1 MCHSIAYLTH
11 PDRLLIMVDTFY
23 NGYNGRQRGSTGK
36 PLKAYL
42 ASLDPS
48 APPHPCGLCGDP
60 DRPRNQW
67 HSEDYSSPQTVAPP
81 QTYPLCNACHG
92 RIHKR
97 FKAPAGEWELFCRH
111 VDAGGYGREF
121 TGLYS
126 GAARKRMCEAVATG
140 QPVNVACIRQRLE
153 SPAWWRDL
161 TLDPESL
168 IAPWARPRPL
178 RPRPD
183 ADCFRAAIAAVG
195 LSSTENAILRFHA
208 GARHR
213 TANMR
218 DIARAAM
225 NSDKPTAANL
235 AYGRLARRLCQNLA
249 WEPDR
254 RANHSPIW
262 MSLVAEGWNPPSTP
276 VAPREFEWV
285 MVPSLSALFL
295 PPTV

>member
-1 MCHSIAYLTH
+1 
-11 PDRLLIMVDTFY
+11 MVDTFY
-23 NGYNGRQRGSTGK
+23 NGYNGRQRNSTAK

-42 ASLDPS
+42 ATLDPT

-60 DRPRNQW
+60 DRPHNQW

-81 QTYPLCNACHG
+81 QTYPLCNSCHG

-126 GAARKRMCEAVATG
+126 ASTRRRIGDAVAAG
-140 QPVNVACIRQRLE
+140 ENIKVAFIRQR
-153 SPAWWRDL
+153 PDGPTWWRGL

-183 ADCFRAAIAAVG
+183 TGSFRTSITELG
-195 LSSTENAILRFHA
+195 LSPIERAILHFHA
-208 GARHR
+208 SAPHR
-213 TANMR
+213 TASMR
-218 DIARAAM
+218 AIAQAALHI
-225 NSDKPTAANL
+225 DKPTSANL
-235 AYGRLARRLCQNLA
+235 AYGRLARRLCEHLA

-254 RANHSPIW
+254 RSNGSPIW
-262 MSLVAEGWNPPSTP
+262 MSVVAEGWNPPSTP
-276 VAPREFEWV
+276 QIPREFEWV
-285 MVPSLSALFL
+285 MVPSVAALYMQFA
-295 PPTV
+295 T